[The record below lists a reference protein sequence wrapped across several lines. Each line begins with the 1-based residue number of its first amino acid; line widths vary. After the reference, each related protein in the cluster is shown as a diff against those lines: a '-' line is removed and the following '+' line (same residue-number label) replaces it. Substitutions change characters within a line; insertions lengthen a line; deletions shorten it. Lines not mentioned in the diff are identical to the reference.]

1 MKAFLCI
8 TALLCTLFTKAQDFN
23 FSIDHTTLIV
33 NDLKTTGD
41 FYKNSIGLKEI
52 EHPTKDPNFRWFSL
66 HGNTQL
72 HLILKTDVVMKKHK
86 SSHICLS
93 TQKLDA
99 VIRHLEDNNI
109 SYEDWP
115 GKKEA
120 ISLRADGVR
129 QIYITD
135 PEGYWIEIND
145 AAQSE

>member
-1 MKAFLCI
+1 MKVLLCI
-8 TALLCTLFTKAQDFN
+8 TALFCTLLIEAQDFN

-33 NDLKTTGD
+33 NDLETTGD
-41 FYKNSIGLKEI
+41 FYKNTIGLKEI
-52 EHPTKDPNFRWFSL
+52 EHPTNDPNFRWFAL

-72 HLILKTDVVMKKHK
+72 HLILKTNVVMKKHK

-99 VIRHLEDNNI
+99 VIRHLKDNNI

-115 GKKEA
+115 GKKGA

-145 AAQSE
+145 AVQNE